1 MEDSPMSLSPGK
13 KSVAVVLVVSLLWLG
28 MPPLA
33 RAAVIPTDTLIE
45 LEETGRLPSAVATM
59 LARADVRAEFLTLG
73 VEPRDVESRLAA
85 LSPSEL
91 QRLDDRLT
99 ALPAGG
105 DGLFVLLGVI
115 LVVLIVLEV
124 LGVTNVFTKL

>member
-13 KSVAVVLVVSLLWLG
+13 KSIAIVLVVSLLWLG

-33 RAAVIPTDTLIE
+33 QAAVIPTTKLIE
-45 LEETGRLPSAVATM
+45 LQETGAFPSTVAAV
-59 LARADVRAEFLTLG
+59 LARADVRTEFLALG
-73 VEPRDVESRLAA
+73 VTPSGIEARLAA

-91 QRLDDRLT
+91 QQLDERLN

-105 DGLFVLLGVI
+105 VLLELLGVT
-115 LVVLIVLEV
+115 LVVLIILEV
-124 LGVTNVFTKL
+124 LGVTNVFTRL

>member
-1 MEDSPMSLSPGK
+1 MEDYPMSLSPRM
-13 KSVAVVLVVSLLWLG
+13 KSIAIVLVVSLLWLG

-33 RAAVIPTDTLIE
+33 RAAVIPTDRLIE
-45 LEETGRLPSAVATM
+45 LQDTGRFPATVAAV
-59 LARADVRAEFLTLG
+59 LARADVRAEFLNLG
-73 VEPRDVESRLAA
+73 VAPRDVESRLAA

-91 QRLDDRLT
+91 QQLDDRLN

-105 DGLFVLLGVI
+105 VLLELLGVI